1 VSVGTFVLRF
11 LDPASANS
19 DLPLRRDLAEFG
31 ASTQGGQPY
40 SQVVFTMITA
50 DVEGADLTL
59 TVRPIG
65 DEPRRLFQMVLARD
79 VLFALCP

>member
-1 VSVGTFVLRF
+1 
-11 LDPASANS
+11 
-19 DLPLRRDLAEFG
+19 
-31 ASTQGGQPY
+31 
-40 SQVVFTMITA
+40 MIRA

-65 DEPRRLFQMVLARD
+65 DQPRRLFQMVLARD